1 MDAPDSSSATGDVL
15 FTRRFA
21 LACSMHFCGGM
32 AASLYILFPLFVRSL
47 GGSEFVI
54 GVYAGLTGAAAVA
67 ARVPVGRFL
76 DTLGRRWVLLGAG
89 TLQVVAWLGF
99 LSFSSLG
106 VRSAAFVV
114 VYGLA
119 SGSLFATYFT
129 YASDIIPVRRR
140 SEGFAMFGIWGM
152 LPNGLGPLLGEFLI
166 GRGGF
171 PTYFVV
177 AAGFACVALCLSALL
192 PETTG
197 TAHRAAART
206 APRDPSFPSRTVLF
220 LLGTAFMFGTAV
232 ESLYVFLAPFFYAHG
247 RGSVG
252 TFFMTYACTAVV
264 TRVFTGRLP
273 DRIGLRRVLIPA
285 LFLYAAGVMLVPHVG
300 GPSALLVV
308 GMMCGAGHGY
318 AFPIL
323 NALVVGQVS
332 SAYRGRA
339 VSWLTAMF
347 DLGNTVANPLLGAV
361 AHWVGY
367 TAMFSTS
374 GLGLLVTAVVVW
386 RRPAEGDQRSA
397 VRDQPAADG

>member
-1 MDAPDSSSATGDVL
+1 ML

-21 LACSMHFCGGM
+21 LACGMHFCGGM
-32 AASLYILFPLFVRSL
+32 AGSLYILFPLFVRGL

-106 VRSAAFVV
+106 MRSAALVV

-119 SGSLFATYFT
+119 SGALFAAYFT
-129 YASDIIPVRRR
+129 YASDIIPVSRR
-140 SEGFAMFGIWGM
+140 SEGFAMFGIWGI

-166 GRGGF
+166 GRGGLHV
-171 PTYFVV
+171 YFVV
-177 AAGFACVALCLSALL
+177 AAGFALLALCLSALL
-192 PETTG
+192 PETAG
-197 TAHRAAART
+197 RGASRIGAHRAAGPELSEPRRPLPAGHRVHVRHRRREPVRVPRAVRLRAR
-206 APRDPSFPSRTVLF
+206 ARQRRHLLHDLCVHRSGDARVHRT
-220 LLGTAFMFGTAV
+220 
-232 ESLYVFLAPFFYAHG
+232 LARPH
-247 RGSVG
+247 R
-252 TFFMTYACTAVV
+252 
-264 TRVFTGRLP
+264 P
-273 DRIGLRRVLIPA
+273 RRVLIPA
-285 LFLYAAGVMLVPHVG
+285 LFLYAAGVMLVPHIG

-332 SAYRGRA
+332 RP
-339 VSWLTAMF
+339 TA
-347 DLGNTVANPLLGAV
+347 
-361 AHWVGY
+361 
-367 TAMFSTS
+367 
-374 GLGLLVTAVVVW
+374 
-386 RRPAEGDQRSA
+386 
-397 VRDQPAADG
+397 AAP